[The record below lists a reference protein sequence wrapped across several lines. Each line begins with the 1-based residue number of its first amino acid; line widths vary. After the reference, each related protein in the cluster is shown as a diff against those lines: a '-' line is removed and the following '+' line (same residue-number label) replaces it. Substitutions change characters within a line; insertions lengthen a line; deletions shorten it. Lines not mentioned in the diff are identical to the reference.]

1 MNKSVFTRH
10 LLSFMLLLLCSLTAQ
25 AADNL
30 ITEQVVVNVKSAG
43 TLSSLIKK
51 ADRTRITNLNW

>member
-43 TLSSLIKK
+43 TLSSLM
-51 ADRTRITNLNW
+51 TEQG